1 MSRVS
6 RPPPRPVPAA
16 RPCVLCG
23 PAPVGLS
30 GKHKTFFTVPFTCR
44 TLAFQ
49 TDKHT
54 QGFSPPF
61 TRTRVR
67 VRVTSGRHA
76 SRVKTPRENSRD
88 AIIDRG
94 ASREAE
100 GASDDVRGLPA
111 RA

>member
-54 QGFSPPF
+54 YDLSPKSSACSFPKF
-61 TRTRVR
+61 CLQERRGRGSGPHYTSPRVEGAVRAPRRVR
-67 VRVTSGRHA
+67 GSFICA
-76 SRVKTPRENSRD
+76 
-88 AIIDRG
+88 
-94 ASREAE
+94 
-100 GASDDVRGLPA
+100 
-111 RA
+111 